1 MRKYFK
7 FRFYVKLF
15 LKTSAWTTYTKWD
28 FYVEF
33 IVLLVFLIWQDDD
46 DPDPSQFLECAE
58 IIEGEV
64 NIKTES
70 VEEEEEIDDDPGLI
84 FTWIQN
90 FFM

>member
-1 MRKYFK
+1 MR
-7 FRFYVKLF
+7 F
-15 LKTSAWTTYTKWD
+15 LRRIDCTR
-28 FYVEF
+28 
-33 IVLLVFLIWQDDD
+33 ILIWQDDD

-84 FTWIQN
+84 FTWIQK
-90 FFM
+90 FFT